1 MLTCP
6 QCKFKNPNI
15 NKFCQNCG
23 TSLTHKI
30 CPQCSTKV
38 ALNIQHCPQCRTEC
52 STTSYALITQE
63 EHQVV
68 SVIPEPTQLTQNL
81 ENIANENSHTSPFH
95 QI

>member
-52 STTSYALITQE
+52 S
-63 EHQVV
+63 
-68 SVIPEPTQLTQNL
+68 
-81 ENIANENSHTSPFH
+81 
-95 QI
+95 